1 MQRDCVARPLV
12 GGHKPPNWGPACSS
26 LRLAL
31 FLLSLASSFFLSAP
45 AGSRSPECR
54 SSEALSPGLCLRPE
68 PALMRVLS
76 TQCSPRKDSDGE
88 MATSRVRGLTTPRG
102 EALLGYVDLR
112 HASQGCS
119 QGSWPLV
126 SRVAGTTVQRPRAP
140 GSCVGSPSVLSPG
153 APRAAAGFAGGLP
166 CVKSHAGRQAFQKFQ
181 VEDRAAVTSHG
192 IRHGVRSRVVSP

>member
-1 MQRDCVARPLV
+1 MNQTPGSQAANATGLRCATACL
-12 GGHKPPNWGPACSS
+12 GGHKPPNWGLACSS

-31 FLLSLASSFFLSAP
+31 FLLSLASSFFLSVP
-45 AGSRSPECR
+45 GSRSPECR
-54 SSEALSPGLCLRPE
+54 SIEALSPGLCLRPE

-88 MATSRVRGLTTPRG
+88 MATSRVRGLPTPRC

-126 SRVAGTTVQRPRAP
+126 SRVAGTTVQLPRAP
-140 GSCVGSPSVLSPG
+140 GSCVGAPSVLSPG
-153 APRAAAGFAGGLP
+153 ALRATAGFAGGLP
-166 CVKSHAGRQAFQKFQ
+166 CAVWCVKSPFKSCR
-181 VEDRAAVTSHG
+181 
-192 IRHGVRSRVVSP
+192 P

>member
-1 MQRDCVARPLV
+1 MQFSPSGIVPSLAR
-12 GGHKPPNWGPACSS
+12 
-26 LRLAL
+26 
-31 FLLSLASSFFLSAP
+31 FLLFSLIILSAP

-54 SSEALSPGLCLRPE
+54 SIEALSPGLCLRPE

-88 MATSRVRGLTTPRG
+88 MATSRVRGLPTPRG

-126 SRVAGTTVQRPRAP
+126 SRVAGTTVQLPRAP

-166 CVKSHAGRQAFQKFQ
+166 CVKSHAGRQQSFQKLKT
-181 VEDRAAVTSHG
+181 VTSHG
-192 IRHGVRSRVVSP
+192 IRHGARTREFTHMIDFQSTLGLY